1 MGNNEDSASFITTC
15 SSIPDLTSRAPTS
28 GIHPGS
34 SPSLLSATPFL
45 ARARERDVS
54 EAPGVCLALNHPV
67 ATRVPTPHPLRP
79 LIFSRFRPTLAAYP
93 GNALGSVIAN
103 RGTGLDIVRKVHR
116 VRVYIYEC
124 ARPRVWPLH
133 RQRSS
138 PHTVSACR
146 LHERRAWLDRYRW
159 PLKAQGRQRTLNS
172 KGLKRSDIQILY
184 NVFES
189 LEKCQITIINWYKI
203 IREESVMQFRK
214 CDKFFMRSIE
224 ISYFN

>member
-1 MGNNEDSASFITTC
+1 MRIGDTYIREKERERERTQQVRSGSARRKNDAASSRRVQNSAGIPGVSSPMGNNEDSASFITTC

-103 RGTGLDIVRKVHR
+103 RGTGLDIVRKVYR

-124 ARPRVWPLH
+124 ARPRV
-133 RQRSS
+133 
-138 PHTVSACR
+138 
-146 LHERRAWLDRYRW
+146 
-159 PLKAQGRQRTLNS
+159 
-172 KGLKRSDIQILY
+172 
-184 NVFES
+184 
-189 LEKCQITIINWYKI
+189 
-203 IREESVMQFRK
+203 
-214 CDKFFMRSIE
+214 
-224 ISYFN
+224 